1 MLKSYIGLS
10 AAFLLTLCSCG
21 TTSTS
26 QTDDVERT
34 DRSTQIQQADELM
47 IRAANVGDQPLGNI
61 IIHFSSV
68 DTKGKNAT
76 EQTEVYGNLA
86 PTEVSKYH
94 SINGSFRYAPM
105 EAIVEGNRVRI
116 GVTDFV
122 GEYAIPNG
130 NYTYEWMYGPSAMN
144 GGKEDLNGQ
153 LVYDQTALDREIDS
167 ALDEEI
173 KIAILDEYYRESF
186 STTGPTA
193 RMDSG
198 DYGDLR
204 TACVHQQTHQ
214 GSDRSKGVSSIIVY
228 AKVVCMASYPRSKRI
243 EQFNNLFPLPIRIE
257 LQAQNDSFSIVSY
270 QFPQKGSSY
279 EKDIK
284 KIFSPSA
291 IDEITTAKIEA
302 TTRNHLLLKLL

>member
-10 AAFLLTLCSCG
+10 TAFLLTLCSCG

-34 DRSTQIQQADELM
+34 DSSAQIQQADELM
-47 IRAANVGDQPLGNI
+47 IRATNVGDQPLGDV

-68 DTKGKNAT
+68 DTEGKNAT
-76 EQTEVYGNLA
+76 EQTEAYGNLA

-94 SINGSFRYAPM
+94 SINGSFPYAPM
-105 EAIVEGNRVRI
+105 EATVEGKRVRI
-116 GVTDFV
+116 DVIDFV
-122 GEYAIPNG
+122 GEYAVPNG
-130 NYTYEWMYGPSAMN
+130 NYTYELMYGPSAMT
-144 GGKEDLNGQ
+144 GGKEGLDGQ

-167 ALDEEI
+167 AVDREI
-173 KIAILDEYYRESF
+173 AIAILDEYYRES
-186 STTGPTA
+186 SPTTSLTIG
-193 RMDSG
+193 MESG

-214 GSDRSKGVSSIIVY
+214 GSDSNKGAASIVVY
-228 AKVVCMASYPRSKRI
+228 AKVVCTANYPRSERI
-243 EQFNNLFPLPIRIE
+243 EQFNNSFPLPVRIE
-257 LQAQNDSFSIVSY
+257 LQAQNDSFSVVSY

-291 IDEITTAKIEA
+291 IDEIATAEIKA
-302 TTRNHLLLKLL
+302 TTYNHLALKLP